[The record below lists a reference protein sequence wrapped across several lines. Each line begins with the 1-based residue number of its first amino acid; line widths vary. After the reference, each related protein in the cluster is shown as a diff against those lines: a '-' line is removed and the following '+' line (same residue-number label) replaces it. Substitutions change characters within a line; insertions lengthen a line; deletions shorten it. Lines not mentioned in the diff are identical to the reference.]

1 MPGVLVAYATKHG
14 STREVAEA
22 VSKTLRAE
30 GVQVDLRPARGVR
43 GPAGDRDLV
52 VLGAPVYSRR
62 WHHDAHRFLKRHRK
76 ELLTVPV
83 AVFGMGP
90 RNPGQEAWQRS
101 RRQLDRALAKR
112 DWLRPTAVAVSGG
125 ADPPTRQGKRPRD
138 LRDWDAGRARA
149 TGIGHDQAQ
158 PPPGAAAAAEVR
170 DGRAAG
176 GSNGTLLHPTPMVQR
191 GPRRR

>member
-14 STREVAEA
+14 STREVAGA

-30 GVQVDLRPARGVR
+30 DVQVDLRPARGVR
-43 GPAGDRDLV
+43 GPIGDRDLV
-52 VLGAPVYSRR
+52 VLGAPIYSGQ
-62 WHHDAHRFLKRHRK
+62 WHRDAHRFLKRYRK

-101 RRQLDRALAKR
+101 RRQLDRALARR
-112 DWLRPTAVAVSGG
+112 DWLRPAAVAVFGG
-125 ADPPTRQGKRPRD
+125 VDPPTRQGKRRRD
-138 LRDWDAGRARA
+138 LRDWDAVRAWA

-158 PPPGAAAAAEVR
+158 PPPGAGAAA
-170 DGRAAG
+170 
-176 GSNGTLLHPTPMVQR
+176 GS
-191 GPRRR
+191 

>member
-30 GVQVDLRPARGVR
+30 GVQAGLRPARGVR
-43 GPAGDRDLV
+43 GPIGDRDLV
-52 VLGAPVYSRR
+52 VLGAPVCSGR
-62 WHHDAHRFLKRHRK
+62 WHGDAHRFLKRHRK
-76 ELLTVPV
+76 ELLTVPA

-112 DWLRPTAVAVSGG
+112 DWLRPAAVAVFGG
-125 ADPPTRQGKRPRD
+125 ADSPTRHGKQRRD
-138 LRDWDAGRARA
+138 LRDWDAVRARA

-158 PPPGAAAAAEVR
+158 PPPGTGAAA
-170 DGRAAG
+170 
-176 GSNGTLLHPTPMVQR
+176 GS
-191 GPRRR
+191 

>member
-14 STREVAEA
+14 STREVAGA

-30 GVQVDLRPARGVR
+30 DVQVDLRPARGVR
-43 GPAGDRDLV
+43 GPIGDRDLV
-52 VLGAPVYSRR
+52 VLGAPIYSGQ
-62 WHHDAHRFLKRHRK
+62 WHRDAHRFLKRYRK

-101 RRQLDRALAKR
+101 RRQLGRALAKH
-112 DWLRPTAVAVSGG
+112 DWLRPAAASRAVRG
-125 ADPPTRQGKRPRD
+125 ADPPTRHGKRPRD
-138 LRDWDAGRARA
+138 LRDWDAVRAWA

-158 PPPGAAAAAEVR
+158 APAGAAA
-170 DGRAAG
+170 
-176 GSNGTLLHPTPMVQR
+176 GS
-191 GPRRR
+191 